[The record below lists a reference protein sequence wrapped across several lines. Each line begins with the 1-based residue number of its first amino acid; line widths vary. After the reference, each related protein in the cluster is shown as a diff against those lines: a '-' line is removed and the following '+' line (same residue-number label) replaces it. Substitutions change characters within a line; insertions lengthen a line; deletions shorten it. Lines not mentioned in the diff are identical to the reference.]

1 MLQTLEQELI
11 VPLCLSAETDVRLT
25 NHASQA
31 SSSDGAEKLQAR
43 VVHELMRLV
52 ALAPLPMFA
61 VLLDPRRRVAHHL
74 DATFYNLSTVALH
87 DCQRYGEMRSLASQR
102 FGLQMVEPH
111 LPAPA
116 CVPGQT
122 LEQGL
127 DVLQIMRNIH
137 IFVGAFRYNL
147 NQQLFVEADSEAKYL
162 STIGIKH
169 IASSIRT
176 HGVGI
181 MNTTINFTYQ
191 FLKKKLFVFS
201 QFLFDDHIKSRLI
214 KDARFFRQEK
224 DKVSN
229 RYPFDRAERFVR
241 DIRKLGVSEAGL
253 TVLDQFRQLITE
265 IGNAMGYVRMVR
277 AGGMHYAVAALER
290 APGICELPDLTTHV
304 AEFQDDITGKNLGAF
319 SEVGEA
325 FAATIAS
332 QSPLTLH
339 SVSAT
344 SILTQVVGRL
354 NASFEEGATY
364 FQMLE
369 AVFAEE
375 MRSPKNSHLQTFF
388 ILVPALTINFVEH
401 LLAAKDKLQRGQRGA
416 TFTDD
421 GFAMGLAYLL
431 NLLNQTANFEALH
444 WFECLKA
451 KYSTERKQMQ
461 DRTDDRQRR
470 SLKGE
475 DAKSLALRRIE
486 SYELEFE
493 LLYYAYNG
501 ARLFFSP

>member
-1 MLQTLEQELI
+1 
-11 VPLCLSAETDVRLT
+11 
-25 NHASQA
+25 
-31 SSSDGAEKLQAR
+31 
-43 VVHELMRLV
+43 
-52 ALAPLPMFA
+52 
-61 VLLDPRRRVAHHL
+61 
-74 DATFYNLSTVALH
+74 
-87 DCQRYGEMRSLASQR
+87 
-102 FGLQMVEPH
+102 
-111 LPAPA
+111 
-116 CVPGQT
+116 
-122 LEQGL
+122 
-127 DVLQIMRNIH
+127 
-137 IFVGAFRYNL
+137 
-147 NQQLFVEADSEAKYL
+147 
-162 STIGIKH
+162 
-169 IASSIRT
+169 
-176 HGVGI
+176 
-181 MNTTINFTYQ
+181 
-191 FLKKKLFVFS
+191 VFS

-325 FAATIAS
+325 FAATVAS

-401 LLAAKDKLQRGQRGA
+401 LLAAKDKLQRGQRCHCELNWVPASTHCILHKNKSPCTAGQLSP
-416 TFTDD
+416 TTVSQW
-421 GFAMGLAYLL
+421 GLR
-431 NLLNQTANFEALH
+431 TS
-444 WFECLKA
+444 
-451 KYSTERKQMQ
+451 STSSIKQPI
-461 DRTDDRQRR
+461 
-470 SLKGE
+470 
-475 DAKSLALRRIE
+475 LRP
-486 SYELEFE
+486 STGSS
-493 LLYYAYNG
+493 A
-501 ARLFFSP
+501 